1 MGLRLKFNLMLVGA
15 FLLGLALAGG
25 TIWWISAGHARD
37 EAIDMAR
44 LMMEKAQATREY
56 TDREVSPLLADVM
69 RTRFVPASVPSY
81 AAQTTFGAVRQ
92 NYPDFR
98 YKEAA
103 LNPTNPA
110 DRATDWE
117 ADIINRFRAD
127 PQRTE
132 LVLEREAAV
141 GRELVLARPLV
152 VRSEGCLVCH
162 SRPEAAPPTMI
173 AVYGSANGFG
183 WRLNETIGAQIV
195 SVPLSSPLSRAFRET
210 MVFVAALAGI
220 FVAMLAL
227 LNLLLGAAVLSPLK
241 RLSKVAEQASL
252 GDLEAAGYEHRARD
266 EVGTLS
272 KAFERLR
279 RSLQSALRMLETR

>member
-15 FLLGLALAGG
+15 FVLGLALAGG
-25 TIWWISAGHARD
+25 TIWWISVGHARE
-37 EAIDMAR
+37 EALDMAR
-44 LMMEKAQATREY
+44 LMMAKALSVREY
-56 TDREVSPLLADVM
+56 TDREIGPLLVEQM
-69 RTRFVPASVPSY
+69 RTTFIPNSVPSY

-117 ADIINRFRAD
+117 ADIINGFRGD

-132 LVLEREAAV
+132 LVLEREAAA

-152 VRSEGCLVCH
+152 VRSERCLTCH
-162 SRPEAAPPTMI
+162 SRPEVAPAPML

-183 WRLNETIGAQIV
+183 WRLNETIGAQVV
-195 SVPLSSPLSRAFRET
+195 SVPLSGPFQRAMRET
-210 MVFVAALAGI
+210 YVFVGALAVI
-220 FVAMLAL
+220 FTIMLGL
-227 LNLLLGAAVLSPLK
+227 LNLLLGTSVLRPLK
-241 RLSKVAEQASL
+241 RLSQVAEQASL
-252 GDLEAAGYEHRARD
+252 GDLDSPSYEHPARD

>member
-1 MGLRLKFNLMLVGA
+1 MLLAV
-15 FLLGLALAGG
+15 FSVGLALAGG
-25 TIWWISAGHARD
+25 AMWWISAGNARD
-37 EAIDMAR
+37 EALDMAR
-44 LMMEKAQATREY
+44 LMMEKALAVRSY
-56 TDREVSPLLADVM
+56 TDSEIGPLLTEQM
-69 RTRFVPASVPSY
+69 RTRFIPNSVPSY
-81 AAQTTFGAVRQ
+81 AAQTTFSAVRQ

-117 ADIINRFRAD
+117 ADIINRFRGD

-132 LVLEREAAV
+132 LVLERDGAV

-152 VRSEGCLVCH
+152 VRSERCLTCH
-162 SRPEAAPPTMI
+162 GRPEQAPQPML

-183 WRLNETIGAQIV
+183 WRMNETIGAQVV
-195 SVPLSSPLSRAFRET
+195 SVPLSTPFQRAWRET
-210 MVFVAALAGI
+210 YVFVGALAVI

-227 LNLLLGAAVLSPLK
+227 LNLLLGSTVLRPLK
-241 RLSKVAEQASL
+241 RLSAVAEQASL
-252 GDLEAAGYEHRARD
+252 GDLETATYEHRARD